1 MLCDSVTSI
10 EMYSLL
16 GETHAFELAGWLLQ
30 VSGHLALYKMPFTQ
44 SSPVFYTALA
54 SISDHSASQALRL
67 YGPRAGSCIKVVMV
81 VCVVCEK

>member
-1 MLCDSVTSI
+1 MFCDSVTGI

-16 GETHAFELAGWLLQ
+16 GETHAFELAACPLQ
-30 VSGHLALYKMPFTQ
+30 VSGHLALCKMPFTQ
-44 SSPVFYTALA
+44 SSPVLCTTLV
-54 SISDHSASQALRL
+54 SISEGPASQALRL